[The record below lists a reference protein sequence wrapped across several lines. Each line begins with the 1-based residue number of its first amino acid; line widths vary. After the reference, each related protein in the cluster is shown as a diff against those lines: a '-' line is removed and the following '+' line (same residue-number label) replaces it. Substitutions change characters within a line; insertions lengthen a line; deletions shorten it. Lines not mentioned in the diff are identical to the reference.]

1 MASPLE
7 QGKEI
12 WTRLKPMQR
21 VMVVGAAVATIAL
34 VIALVFYYSSDE
46 YGVLFSDLKPTDA
59 QSIVEKLKGSN
70 VAYKLSNN
78 GTTISVPSNRVSEL
92 RLQMASSGLLS
103 GGHVGFDLFDKT
115 SFGATDFAQQ
125 VNYQR
130 AIEGELSRT
139 LEGIE
144 EVESARVHI
153 TKARESIYAD
163 KQEKAKASV
172 MLRVRQNRE
181 LSKERTESVVS
192 LIASAVEGLDPSE
205 VSVMDT
211 NGRLLT
217 SGNRNGANETGAF
230 DSQLDAKRKL
240 EAETAARVI
249 SMLEPISGLG
259 RVRADVAADVDFS
272 KIEQTEEKY
281 DPKSQVI
288 RSQQT
293 TQELKNSSART
304 SANAGGV
311 TGTRANDPTTQTPNQ
326 PNTTNGDSRMATTT
340 NYEIDK
346 IVKHTIGNSGRIS
359 RLSVSV
365 LVDHKVVNGVS
376 VARTPEELKKIQDVV
391 SAAVGIDSQRG
402 DQIVVQT
409 MPFDQPATE
418 TTNASLL
425 QRNRDLINT
434 LIKYIAP
441 VIIVLLFLLFVV
453 RPAKKAL
460 NAAFNP
466 ATELMPASANGAPLA
481 LLEGSADELAEEK
494 LNEQMTPKTVAEMEA
509 ALSGEHPT
517 DKLATTDEINRRDGI
532 KQELIERI
540 KEDPDLMAMTVRSW
554 LNEEN

>member
-1 MASPLE
+1 MTSPLE

-21 VMVVGAAVATIAL
+21 VMVGGAAAATIAL

-59 QSIVEKLKGSN
+59 QSIVEKLKTSN

-217 SGNRNGANETGAF
+217 SGNRNGTNETGAF
-230 DSQLDAKRKL
+230 DSQLEAKRKL

-281 DPKSQVI
+281 DPKSQVV

-293 TQELKNSSART
+293 TQELRNSNART

-311 TGTRANDPTTQTPNQ
+311 TGARANDPTTQTPNQ
-326 PNTTNGDSRMATTT
+326 PNTANGDSRMATTT

-365 LVDHKVVNGVS
+365 LVDHKIVNGVS
-376 VARTPEELKKIQDVV
+376 IARTPEELKKIQDVV

-418 TTNASLL
+418 ATNATLL

-466 ATELMPASANGAPLA
+466 TPELMPASANGAPLA
-481 LLEGSADELAEEK
+481 LLAGKEGDLEK
-494 LNEQMTPKTVAEMEA
+494 DKMNEQMTPKTVAEMEA
-509 ALSGEHPT
+509 ALSGKNPIAQ
-517 DKLATTDEINRRDGI
+517 LAATDEANRKGEI
-532 KQELIERI
+532 KQELMERI

>member
-365 LVDHKVVNGVS
+365 LVDHKIVNGVS
-376 VARTPEELKKIQDVV
+376 IARTPEELKKIQDVV

-466 ATELMPASANGAPLA
+466 ATELMPASANGAPVA

-509 ALSGEHPT
+509 ALSGEDPT